1 MSFAFGGHCFI
12 YMHHHDTEHHSN
24 ANAITCPTCKPG
36 KAKITQIYRLGQS
49 KHPYHLI
56 AVSGAAK
63 WGKLK
68 SGAGWISLDYT
79 KKV

>member
-12 YMHHHDTEHHSN
+12 YHHDTEHYSN

-56 AVSGAAK
+56 AVSGA
-63 WGKLK
+63 
-68 SGAGWISLDYT
+68 GWISLDYT